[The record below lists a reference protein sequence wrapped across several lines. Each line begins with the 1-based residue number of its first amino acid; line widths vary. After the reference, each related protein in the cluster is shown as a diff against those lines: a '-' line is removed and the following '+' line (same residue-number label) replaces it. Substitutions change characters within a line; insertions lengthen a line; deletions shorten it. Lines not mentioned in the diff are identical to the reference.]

1 MTVKELIE
9 ELKKCDENLEV
20 YAEGEPANKVLVEIF
35 KGEPQI
41 VRIFK
46 TWDVDFVNSPC
57 QNCQEFDCHGCDHF
71 CKEGR
76 Q

>member
-1 MTVKELIE
+1 MTVKELIK

-20 YAEGEPANKVLVEIF
+20 YAEGEPANKVLVECY

-46 TWDVDFVNSPC
+46 TWNVEFVESPLADMREADNED
-57 QNCQEFDCHGCDHF
+57 QA
-71 CKEGR
+71 
-76 Q
+76 

>member
-9 ELKKCDENLEV
+9 ELRKCDENLEV
-20 YAEGEPANKVLVEIF
+20 YAEGEPANKVLVETY

-46 TWDVDFVNSPC
+46 TWDVDFVNSPLA
-57 QNCQEFDCHGCDHF
+57 DI
-71 CKEGR
+71 KEAEL
-76 Q
+76 

>member
-1 MTVKELIE
+1 MTVKELID

-20 YAEGEPANKVLVEIF
+20 YAEGEPANKVLVETF

-46 TWDVDFVNSPC
+46 TWDIDFVNSPLADMREAD
-57 QNCQEFDCHGCDHF
+57 NDD
-71 CKEGR
+71 
-76 Q
+76 

>member
-20 YAEGEPANKVLVEIF
+20 YAEGEPANKVLVETF

-46 TWDVDFVNSPC
+46 TWDIDFVNSPLADMR
-57 QNCQEFDCHGCDHF
+57 E
-71 CKEGR
+71 ES
-76 Q
+76 

>member
-20 YAEGEPANKVLVEIF
+20 YAEGEPADRVLVETF

-46 TWDVDFVNSPC
+46 AWDIDFVNSPLADIGGEPC
-57 QNCQEFDCHGCDHF
+57 GNTSDN
-71 CKEGR
+71 
-76 Q
+76 

>member
-20 YAEGEPANKVLVEIF
+20 YAEGEPCNKVLVEYY
-35 KGEPQI
+35 KGKPQI

-46 TWDVDFVNSPC
+46 TWGINFINSPLADMREAD
-57 QNCQEFDCHGCDHF
+57 NEY
-71 CKEGR
+71 
-76 Q
+76 

>member
-1 MTVKELIE
+1 MIVKELIN

-20 YAEGEPANKVLVEIF
+20 YAEGEPANKVLVEMY

-46 TWDVDFVNSPC
+46 TWNVDFVESPLADMRGD
-57 QNCQEFDCHGCDHF
+57 E
-71 CKEGR
+71 E
-76 Q
+76 

>member
-1 MTVKELIE
+1 MTVKELID

-20 YAEGEPANKVLVEIF
+20 YAEGEPANKVLVETY

-46 TWDVDFVNSPC
+46 TWDVEFVNSPLA
-57 QNCQEFDCHGCDHF
+57 DM
-71 CKEGR
+71 KETEK
-76 Q
+76 

>member
-20 YAEGEPANKVLVEIF
+20 YAEGEPANKVLVETF

-46 TWDVDFVNSPC
+46 TWDVDFVNRPLA
-57 QNCQEFDCHGCDHF
+57 EM
-71 CKEGR
+71 KEVNDDK
-76 Q
+76 